1 MKLALL
7 KTIELIYKA
16 NIYNVSDVL
25 YKKRKIFLQFWKIF
39 HLLNYRLYYCH
50 IQQKKFHRTP

>member
-50 IQQKKFHRTP
+50 IQQK

>member
-1 MKLALL
+1 MKLTLL

-25 YKKRKIFLQFWKIF
+25 YKKRKRFLQF
-39 HLLNYRLYYCH
+39 
-50 IQQKKFHRTP
+50 